1 MCLLWRTIHKDQ
13 LDHMLLE
20 LAGVQCA
27 PSPTVRLEK
36 RLKRLPLKATPSLP
50 TRTAVVLTRFIRLS
64 IPEKEVLTAWSTQC
78 QWDIVHVNTEGTSK
92 LRFSSVIFLE
102 YSRSATRTLFSICSV
117 FAWTSF
123 RIVINLSTAASK
135 VRRNGLGSN
144 AGLNNCLQYVVI
156 FRQATYVHY
165 QPSNEQSISQKRIQW
180 RREYRICP
188 TKQELSHTSVIHFC
202 NNLERR

>member
-1 MCLLWRTIHKDQ
+1 
-13 LDHMLLE
+13 MLLG

-36 RLKRLPLKATPSLP
+36 HFERLLLRATPSLP

-64 IPEKEVLTAWSTQC
+64 IPEKEVLTAWSTCC
-78 QWDIVHVNTEGTSK
+78 QWDLVCVNAESTSK

-135 VRRNGLGSN
+135 VKRNGLGSN
-144 AGLNNCLQYVVI
+144 AGLNNCLQYFGI
-156 FRQATYVHY
+156 CRQATYVHY
-165 QPSNEQSISQKRIQW
+165 QPWNEQSISQKQIQW
-180 RREYRICP
+180 RREHRICP
-188 TKQELSHTSVIHFC
+188 TK
-202 NNLERR
+202 